1 MSILYICK
9 TEQKLKFTWH
19 SDNYIYKINTMKKLV
34 LIRHGESEWNK
45 ENRFTGWTDVD
56 LSERGIKEAKEAGKV
71 LKENGFDF
79 RLAYTSYLKRA
90 IKTLNL
96 VLEEMDLLW
105 IQVEKSWRL
114 NEKHYGNL
122 QGLNKAET
130 AEKYGDAQVLVWR
143 RSYDIPPAELAAND
157 SRNPR
162 LDPKYAAIGDEAPV
176 TESLKDTV
184 NRMVPYWENEIRE
197 SLRTHDQVLVAAHG
211 NSLRAVIK
219 HVKGISDE
227 DIVNLNLPTGIPYVF
242 EFDENLNF
250 VKDYFLG
257 DPEVIKKLMDEVA
270 NQGKSK
276 K

>member
-1 MSILYICK
+1 
-9 TEQKLKFTWH
+9 
-19 SDNYIYKINTMKKLV
+19 MKKLV
-34 LIRHGESEWNK
+34 LLRHGESEWNK

-56 LSERGIKEAKEAGKV
+56 LSERGIKEATEAGKV
-71 LKENGFDF
+71 LKDNGFDF

-96 VLEEMDLLW
+96 VLEEMDLMW

-143 RSYDIPPAELAAND
+143 RSYDIPPVELAAND
-157 SRNPR
+157 PRNPR
-162 LDPKYAAIGDEAPV
+162 LDPRYAAIGNEAPV

-197 SLRTHDQVLVAAHG
+197 SLRHESQVLVAAHG

-227 DIVNLNLPTGIPYVF
+227 DIVSLNLPTGIPYVF

-257 DPEVIKKLMDEVA
+257 DPDVIKKLMDEVA